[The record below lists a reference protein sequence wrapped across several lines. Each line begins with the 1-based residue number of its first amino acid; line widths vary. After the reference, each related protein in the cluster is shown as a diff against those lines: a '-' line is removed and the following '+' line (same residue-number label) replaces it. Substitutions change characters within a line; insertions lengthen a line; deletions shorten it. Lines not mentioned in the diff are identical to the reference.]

1 MGTTVR
7 YSLNANTTR
16 SLNINN
22 LNIISMEDRKK
33 KHKQLRQEHKQ
44 MKTEEKLTGQTG
56 GRRMAFLEQ
65 IIQAAGLNW
74 RKLAKASGIITPQS
88 LNWWLAAD
96 DCYLQKLQDVMAKGA
111 GISVVPSY
119 DGTGSNPLPLPV
131 QKSREDYPYEIQGN
145 LIDQNNAPGRNKQYS
160 LAQLVELA
168 CTHPCRLTF
177 FARRMKQLHDSGHP
191 YSQIAEI
198 AGHTAFSLAKIF
210 INDNVKI
217 STIYRLAAYDGRK
230 VIWQVNRIQK

>member
-56 GRRMAFLEQ
+56 ARRMSFLEQ
-65 IIQAAGLNW
+65 IVQAVGLNW

-88 LNWWLAAD
+88 LNWWLASD
-96 DCYLQKLQDVMAKGA
+96 DCYLQKLQTVMAKGA
-111 GISVVPSY
+111 GISVTPSY
-119 DGTGSNPLPLPV
+119 GGTGDNPLPLPAKKP
-131 QKSREDYPYEIQGN
+131 QEDYPYEIRGN
-145 LIDQNNAPGRNKQYS
+145 LIHKDNNTSRKNKYS
-160 LAQLVELA
+160 LADLVTSA
-168 CTHPCRLTF
+168 CTNPCRLTF
-177 FARRMKQLHDSGHP
+177 FAKRLKQLHDFGLP

-198 AGHTAFSLAKIF
+198 TGHTAFSLAKILV
-210 INDNVKI
+210 NDNVKI

-230 VIWQVNRIQK
+230 VIWTLNRIQK

>member
-1 MGTTVR
+1 MGASMSP
-7 YSLNANTTR
+7 SLNAKTTT

-111 GISVVPSY
+111 GLSIVPY
-119 DGTGSNPLPLPV
+119 YEGTGCNPLPLPSKEP
-131 QKSREDYPYEIQGN
+131 QDDFPYEIRGN
-145 LIDQNNAPGRNKQYS
+145 LIHKDNNTSRKNKYS
-160 LAQLVELA
+160 LADLVTSA
-168 CTHPCRLTF
+168 CTNPCRLTF
-177 FARRMKQLHDSGHP
+177 FAKRLKQLHDFGLP

-198 AGHTAFSLAKIF
+198 TGHTAFSLAKIF
-210 INDNVKI
+210 INDNIRI